1 MITAVCKIRNYGL
14 TWIACDFADHHTEN
28 LDIFEVNA
36 WVNLELYGTLVG
48 GAKNGWP
55 HCTYLLP
62 SRTRYRYFR
71 TLKVPFFLVL
81 LSKDPKGLYLNLNL
95 GRYQVMV
102 LLLPY

>member
-14 TWIACDFADHHTEN
+14 TWTACGFADHHTEN

-55 HCTYLLP
+55 HCIYMFICKL
-62 SRTRYRYFR
+62 RIF
-71 TLKVPFFLVL
+71 
-81 LSKDPKGLYLNLNL
+81 
-95 GRYQVMV
+95 
-102 LLLPY
+102 